1 MSFFSSATAS
11 TSTAAAATP
20 GDLSK
25 DIEVQQPPTDSISC
39 LAFSPTADILAVSSW
54 DNGVR
59 AYEVMASGQTAGKFM
74 YNHDQPVLSVCW
86 SKDGT
91 KLFSGGA
98 DKLAKMYDVST
109 GQTTQVA
116 VHEDAVRHVRWV
128 DQANVLATG
137 SWDKTL
143 KYWDTR
149 QQQPVATV
157 QMPHKVYAM
166 DIQYPLLVVGTAERN
181 VCMLNLQNPTQIVRT
196 IQSPLKHQ
204 TRCVA
209 CFTTGDG
216 FALGSVEGRV
226 AIQVV
231 DEKITNQNFSFKCH
245 RRDSPGTK
253 DQGQVYAVND
263 ISFHHQQGTFSTAG
277 ADGVFT
283 FWDKDARSRLKSFD
297 SGLNPISATA
307 FNASGT
313 AFAYAISYDWSK
325 GHTGNVTGHPNKIM
339 LHPVKEDEVK
349 KRPPKK

>member
-1 MSFFSSATAS
+1 MSFFSSAAS
-11 TSTAAAATP
+11 TSNTVATV

-25 DIEVQQPPTDSISC
+25 DIEVQQPPNDSISC

-54 DNGVR
+54 DNAVR
-59 AYEVMASGQTAGKFM
+59 AYEVMPSGQTTGKFM

-98 DKLAKMYDVST
+98 DKIAKMYDVNT
-109 GQTTQVA
+109 GQSTQVA
-116 VHEDAVRHVRWV
+116 AHDEPIRHVRWV

-149 QQQPVATV
+149 SPQPVATV
-157 QMPHKVYAM
+157 PLSHKVYAM
-166 DIQYPLLVVGTAERN
+166 DIQYPLLAVGTAERH
-181 VCMLNLQNPTQIVRT
+181 VSMIHLSSPTQIVRT

-204 TRCVA
+204 TRCIS
-209 CFTTGDG
+209 CFTTADG

-226 AIQVV
+226 AIQMV
-231 DEKITNQNFSFKCH
+231 DEKNSSQNFSFKCH
-245 RRDSPGTK
+245 RKDSPGTK
-253 DQGQVYAVND
+253 DQGQVYSVND

-277 ADGVFT
+277 ADGTFT

-297 SGLNPISATA
+297 TGQHPISATA

-325 GHTGNVTGHPNKIM
+325 GHVGNVAGHPNKIM